1 MQMAEIIEFPT
12 DLNISN
18 RLNLFEIMNE
28 SVIFKFWKKTDS
40 ERIRKK
46 IWKTIDTAH
55 SMNSNRK
62 RELLF
67 YNTEIM
73 NSTFWEYPKTKET
86 NWLIKS

>member
-40 ERIRKK
+40 ERIKK
-46 IWKTIDTAH
+46 YEKPLTQLIPWIRIGNENYCFIT
-55 SMNSNRK
+55 
-62 RELLF
+62 
-67 YNTEIM
+67 
-73 NSTFWEYPKTKET
+73 PK
-86 NWLIKS
+86 

>member
-28 SVIFKFWKKTDS
+28 SVIFKFWKNWFGKNK
-40 ERIRKK
+40 KK